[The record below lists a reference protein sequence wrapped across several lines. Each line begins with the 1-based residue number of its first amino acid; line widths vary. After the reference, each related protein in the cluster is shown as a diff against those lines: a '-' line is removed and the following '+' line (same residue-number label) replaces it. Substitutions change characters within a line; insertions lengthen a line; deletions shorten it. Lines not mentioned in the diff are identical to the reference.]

1 VGLKNYVDIFTGDKV
16 FYKSLHVTLIYV
28 IIAVPLK
35 LAFALFIAMIL
46 NLKLRYVNFFRT
58 VYYMPSILGGSVAV
72 SILWKFLFGRQG
84 VINQMTAAF
93 GIPAVDWLGN
103 PNLALYTISILTV
116 WQFGSSMV
124 VFLAGLKQI
133 PAELY
138 DAAKVDGAGRIRIF
152 FNITMP
158 LITPMI
164 FFNLIMQMIHAFQEF
179 TAAFVITSGGPLK
192 STYLYGILLYDNAF
206 NFFKMGTPRRSPGSC
221 SPSSWSS
228 RRWYSGHPTTGRTT
242 KTRGSSDM
250 KLRGPNNLLTYFF
263 LSLLGLFMV
272 YPLLWLL
279 GSSFKPNEDIF
290 TSLGLIPKRLVFDAY
305 AKGWKGSGQYSYTTF
320 FVNTFVL
327 VIPQVAA
334 TIVSSSLAAYGSPA
348 SGFPSRRRSSC

>member
-1 VGLKNYVDIFTGDKV
+1 MEAVALRQKKWKSTHKYIGLLYISPWIIGLLVFQLYPFIASFIYSFTNFSILTPPKFVGLKNYVDIFTGDKV
-16 FYKSLHVTLIYV
+16 FYKSLNVTLIYV

-84 VINQMTAAF
+84 VINQMTATF

-138 DAAKVDGAGRIRIF
+138 DAAKVDGAGKVKIF
-152 FNITMP
+152 MNITLP

-206 NFFKMGTPRRSPGSC
+206 NFFKMGYASAL
-221 SPSSWSS
+221 SWI
-228 RRWYSGHPTTGRTT
+228 
-242 KTRGSSDM
+242 
-250 KLRGPNNLLTYFF
+250 
-263 LSLLGLFMV
+263 LFA
-272 YPLLWLL
+272 
-279 GSSFKPNEDIF
+279 I
-290 TSLGLIPKRLVFDAY
+290 ILVFTAMV
-305 AKGWKGSGQYSYTTF
+305 F
-320 FVNTFVL
+320 R
-327 VIPQVAA
+327 
-334 TIVSSSLAAYGSPA
+334 SSSYWTYYEDEGK
-348 SGFPSRRRSSC
+348 F